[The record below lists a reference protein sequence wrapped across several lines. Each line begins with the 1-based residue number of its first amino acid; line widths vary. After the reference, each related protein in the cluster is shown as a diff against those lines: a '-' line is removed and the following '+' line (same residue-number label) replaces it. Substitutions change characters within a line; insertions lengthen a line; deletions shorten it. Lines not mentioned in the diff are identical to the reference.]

1 MGLSWSYVGMFWVRR
16 VFLSRFIVMRLPFFL
31 SLSWERE
38 QGGNSMGL
46 ILDARS
52 PSLFLKVV
60 AYGKAGTR
68 YQWIGHYTLTLSS
81 LKEWPG

>member
-1 MGLSWSYVGMFWVRR
+1 
-16 VFLSRFIVMRLPFFL
+16 
-31 SLSWERE
+31 
-38 QGGNSMGL
+38 MGL

-81 LKEWPG
+81 LKEWPDLCIVSQKLCRRSRPGYFGEAL